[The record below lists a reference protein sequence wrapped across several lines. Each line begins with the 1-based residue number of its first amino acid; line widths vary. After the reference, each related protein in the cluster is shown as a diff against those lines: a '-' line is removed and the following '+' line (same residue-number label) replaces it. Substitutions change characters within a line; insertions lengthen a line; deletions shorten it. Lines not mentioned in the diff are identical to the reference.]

1 MAPFIMH
8 RPLAIFDV
16 NAQRSLRIYR
26 IHAGSSPR
34 HPTTHPR
41 HYPESS
47 PRRHTMLLRSM
58 THPQQSASVE
68 RISSTPPPE
77 SAIAIVS
84 SFPSNSNL
92 EPLPAIAT
100 GVDFGSSQKR
110 LYDEQKNTIEF
121 LNQQA
126 DLLSQDYSAN
136 KEIIHLTYII
146 RKLNHSCPFCKEL
159 AWNPHILTCGHTVC
173 SRCMTNE
180 RRKGIKSGKSCRC
193 PACGFPVFRK
203 PIPSVTI
210 QNVVE
215 RIATKLQIAQPP
227 HHELVWLEPRHG
239 L

>member
-1 MAPFIMH
+1 MGPKRTPH
-8 RPLAIFDV
+8 R
-16 NAQRSLRIYR
+16 R

-58 THPQQSASVE
+58 THSQQSASVE

-121 LNQQA
+121 MNQQA
-126 DLLSQDYSAN
+126 DLLSQDYSFVIN
-136 KEIIHLTYII
+136 
-146 RKLNHSCPFCKEL
+146 
-159 AWNPHILTCGHTVC
+159 V
-173 SRCMTNE
+173 
-180 RRKGIKSGKSCRC
+180 SG
-193 PACGFPVFRK
+193 
-203 PIPSVTI
+203 
-210 QNVVE
+210 
-215 RIATKLQIAQPP
+215 
-227 HHELVWLEPRHG
+227 
-239 L
+239 